1 MSHRIIT
8 IEREYASGGREI
20 GEMIAERLGI
30 PCYNREILQMASMD
44 YLETAEEAA
53 PKSFLYTL
61 MLTSSPTRTIEENLP
76 LSDKV
81 YIIETNIIREL
92 AEKGDCV
99 IVGRCASYILRDLEN
114 LFNVFIYADT
124 KSRSE
129 RAVQE
134 YHVDERRVEAMLRK
148 IDKRRETFYSINTG
162 GNWYSSASGCERCIC
177 RLYSDC
183 GYDQTGRCTG
193 SAGIPAGW
201 GFHGGNADRRQRIG
215 GGSSRGHFAA
225 GRGTRQVSAGG

>member
-30 PCYNREILQMASMD
+30 PCYNREILQMASERCNVSMD

-162 GNWYSSASGCERCIC
+162 GNRYGLRAS
-177 RLYSDC
+177 
-183 GYDQTGRCTG
+183 
-193 SAGIPAGW
+193 
-201 GFHGGNADRRQRIG
+201 RRQPGDDDRDAVRLAD
-215 GGSSRGHFAA
+215 GSLSESARFQLFGRRYVHYPQVLRGLQD
-225 GRGTRQVSAGG
+225 G